1 MPDGEVEVP
10 LVLTDHVDLPAVIR
24 KVTGRAA
31 DVFEESAIRE
41 DTGRGAP
48 AEVLTDLPVEEL
60 TLMSAL
66 AAATATPVF
75 TQVLLDTPTRHQFPM
90 AMSFAA
96 ILKIR
101 SLFEAP
107 TRKDRSFTIH
117 SQ

>member
-48 AEVLTDLPVEEL
+48 AEVPTDLPAEERTR
-60 TLMSAL
+60 TLAP
-66 AAATATPVF
+66 AAATATPVR
-75 TQVLLDTPTRHQFPM
+75 TQVRLDTSTRHQFPTVM
-90 AMSFAA
+90 LFVA